1 VWPEP
6 EEEKSVSKDIL
17 GAAKAGLGGLGKMF
31 GGDSTDSKTADKTKT
46 KTKTKT
52 PSSSTKK

>member
-1 VWPEP
+1 VLPEP

-31 GGDSTDSKTADKTKT
+31 GGDSADSKTAD